1 VEGRLLAK
9 AKARASEGDLGKK
22 ILVADDEPA
31 VLRSLEFILKK
42 EGYTVLTAT
51 NGQDAFDLASANL
64 PDLVLLDIQ
73 MPRLDG
79 NQVCRQLRDAPP
91 SSGLYIIMITAKGQ
105 ESDRLNSLES
115 GANEYITKPFSPR
128 KVIARVKEILGE

>member
-1 VEGRLLAK
+1 MAK
-9 AKARASEGDLGKK
+9 T

-51 NGQDAFDLASANL
+51 NGQDALNLASGSL
-64 PDLVLLDIQ
+64 PDLVLLDVQ
-73 MPRLDG
+73 MPRMDG
-79 NQVCRQLRDAPP
+79 NQVCRQLRETP
-91 SSGLYIIMITAKGQ
+91 SSSHLHIIMITAKGQ
-105 ESDRLNSLES
+105 ESDRENSLQS

-128 KVIARVKEILGE
+128 KVVSRVKEILGE

>member
-1 VEGRLLAK
+1 MA
-9 AKARASEGDLGKK
+9 KK

-42 EGYTVLTAT
+42 EGYQVLTAT
-51 NGQDAFDLASANL
+51 NGQEAYDLASGNL

-73 MPRLDG
+73 MPRMDG
-79 NQVCRQLRDAPP
+79 NQVCRKLRDEPP

-128 KVIARVKEILGE
+128 KVIQRIKEILGE

>member
-1 VEGRLLAK
+1 
-9 AKARASEGDLGKK
+9 LGKT

-42 EGYTVLTAT
+42 EGYRVLTAV
-51 NGQDAFDLASANL
+51 NGQEAYDLASANL

-73 MPRLDG
+73 MPRMDG
-79 NQVCRQLRDAPP
+79 NQVCRQLRDTPA
-91 SSGLYIIMITAKGQ
+91 SAELYIIMITAKGQ
-105 ESDRLNSLES
+105 ESDRLNSMES